1 MKLSM
6 PVDSPGTT
14 GIGKP
19 GGARRAFPLYA
30 TIVVLAALAAIA
42 SFFAN
47 GYQQYVIAMV
57 AITAIVG
64 VGLNV
69 LLGLAGQLSLG
80 HVGFYA
86 IGAYACAIL
95 MTRFAWSFW
104 VVLPL
109 AGVAAAIAG
118 ALLAVPALRV
128 RGPYLA
134 MVTIAFGFVI
144 EQSAAEMKGL
154 TGGWNGIMNIP
165 RPTFFGLAM
174 DEFGIGVAALAL
186 LALLL
191 GLFARLRDSTWGL
204 AMRATHDAEVAS
216 QSIGLDLVAI
226 RTLAFVISAFLAGTA
241 GATFAI
247 LANFVSPESFAFFPS
262 ITFLLVVLIGGAGTV
277 LGPVAGAIVVVLL
290 PEILSFLAEYRLLF
304 FGALLLLVLWLVPE
318 GIVGAIERR
327 LQKRPE
333 HAARG
338 DESHVA
344 AFLATDASTARG
356 LAVHGLGIAF
366 GGTQAVKD
374 VSLAAKPRDVTSII
388 GPNGAGK
395 TTLLNLIGGFYRPDR
410 GEVALGD
417 ARLPQG
423 ATHRVARAGVARTFQ
438 TTQLFAR
445 LTVLE
450 NVLIA
455 LRRGELGGLHRA
467 LVARRRDGDARALA
481 EALLAFVGYRGPID
495 RPAGELPHVDRR
507 LVEIARALAT
517 RPRVL
522 MLDEPAAGLS
532 EGDTQRLGDLLR
544 RIARLGLAVVII
556 EHDMNLVMGISD
568 HVVVLDAGRRIVDGT
583 PADVRA
589 NAGVRAA
596 YLGEGELAIARSGP
610 RKGADEVV
618 LSIDAVGAAYG
629 ALPVLAGIGLD
640 VKRGELVALLG
651 ANGAGKSTLMRAIAG
666 LHRPLTGRVLLLGR
680 DIGLLSAHRIA
691 RSGVTLVPEGRQVF
705 PELSVADNV
714 MMGAL
719 ALDRR
724 EAAAEVERVMA
735 RFPMLSRLRER
746 RAGLLSGGEQQMLA
760 IARGLAARPQIVL
773 LDEPSLGLAPAIV
786 EGLYRTLEELR
797 AEGMT
802 ILLVDQMARLALS
815 IADRAYVIQSGR
827 VVKQGSADD
836 VRSDAALEK
845 AYLG

>member
-1 MKLSM
+1 MSAARA
-6 PVDSPGTT
+6 T
-14 GIGKP
+14 G
-19 GGARRAFPLYA
+19 ALYA
-30 TIVVLAALAAIA
+30 AIAAFALAAGVA
-42 SFFAN
+42 SYFAN

-95 MTRFAWSFW
+95 TTRYEWSFW

-109 AGVAAAIAG
+109 AGVAAGAAG
-118 ALLAVPALRV
+118 ALLAIPALRV

-165 RPTFFGLAM
+165 RPTFAGLAM
-174 DEFGIGVAALAL
+174 DEFGIGVLALAL
-186 LALLL
+186 LAALLL
-191 GLFARLRDSTWGL
+191 LFARLRGSTFGL
-204 AMRATHDAEVAS
+204 AMRATRDAEVAS
-216 QSIGLDLVAI
+216 QSIGLDLVTIRAI
-226 RTLAFVISAFLAGTA
+226 AFVVSASLAGIA
-241 GATFAI
+241 GAIFAI
-247 LANFVSPESFAFFPS
+247 LSNFVSPESFPFFQS
-262 ITFLLVVLIGGAGTV
+262 ITFLLVVLVGGAGTV
-277 LGPVAGAIVVVLL
+277 LGPVAGAVVVVLL
-290 PEILSFLAEYRLLF
+290 PEVLSFLAEYRLLF
-304 FGALLLLVLWLVPE
+304 FGALLLVVLWLVPE
-318 GIVGAIERR
+318 GIVGALARRLREPDTQTPEPDERR
-327 LQKRPE
+327 
-333 HAARG
+333 
-338 DESHVA
+338 VA
-344 AFLATDASTARG
+344 VFLASDASGGSHATREG
-356 LAVHGLGIAF
+356 LAVDGLAIAF

-374 VSLAAKPRDVTSII
+374 VSFTARPMHVTSII

-395 TTLLNLIGGFYRPDR
+395 TTLLNLIGGFYRADR
-410 GEVALGD
+410 GRVALDGV
-417 ARLPQG
+417 ALPRG
-423 ATHRVARAGVARTFQ
+423 PTYRIARAGVARTFQ

-445 LTVLE
+445 MSVLD

-455 LRRGELGGLHRA
+455 LRRGDLGGVREAVGRGADADSVTL
-467 LVARRRDGDARALA
+467 AR
-481 EALLAFVGYRGPID
+481 ALLAFAGYRGSV
-495 RPAGELPHVDRR
+495 RRFAGELPHVDRR

-522 MLDEPAAGLS
+522 LLDEPAAGLS
-532 EGDTQRLGDLLR
+532 EGDTERVGALLR
-544 RIARLGLAVVII
+544 RIAKIGVAVVII

-568 HVVVLDAGRRIVDGT
+568 HIVALDAGRRLVAGT

-589 NAGVRAA
+589 NAEVRAA
-596 YLGEGELAIARSGP
+596 YLGQGELAIARGATRSDGSETVLAVDDVDAGYGP
-610 RKGADEVV
+610 IRV
-618 LSIDAVGAAYG
+618 LSQIR
-629 ALPVLAGIGLD
+629 LD

-666 LHRPLTGRVLLLGR
+666 LHRPVTGRVLLLGR
-680 DIGLLSAHRIA
+680 DIASLAAHRIA
-691 RSGVTLVPEGRQVF
+691 RNGVTLVPEGRQVF
-705 PELSVADNV
+705 AELSVVDNIL
-714 MMGAL
+714 MGAL

-724 EAAAEVERVMA
+724 EAAAEVERLIA
-735 RFPMLSRLRER
+735 RFPMLDKLRER

-786 EGLYRTLEELR
+786 ESLYRILEQLR
-797 AEGMT
+797 SEGTT

-827 VVKQGSADD
+827 VVQQGSAED
-836 VRSDAALEK
+836 VRNDAALEK

>member
-1 MKLSM
+1 MSAAR
-6 PVDSPGTT
+6 S
-14 GIGKP
+14 
-19 GGARRAFPLYA
+19 GA
-30 TIVVLAALAAIA
+30 IVALALVAGIA
-42 SFFAN
+42 SYFAN

-86 IGAYACAIL
+86 IGAYTCAIL
-95 MTRFAWSFW
+95 MTRLGWSFW
-104 VVLPL
+104 LVLPL
-109 AGVAAAIAG
+109 AGIVAAIAG
-118 ALLAVPALRV
+118 ALLALPALRV

-165 RPTFFGLAM
+165 RPSFAGLPM
-174 DEFGIGVAALAL
+174 DEFGIGVLALAL

-191 GLFARLRDSTWGL
+191 VLFDRLRGSTWGL

-216 QSIGLDLVAI
+216 QSIGLHLVAI
-226 RTLAFVISAFLAGTA
+226 RSVAFVTSAFLAGIA
-241 GATFAI
+241 GAMFAI
-247 LANFVSPESFAFFPS
+247 LSNFISPESFPFFQS
-262 ITFLLVVLIGGAGTV
+262 ITFLLVVLVGGAGTV

-290 PEILSFLAEYRLLF
+290 PEVLSFLAEYRLLF
-304 FGALLLLVLWLVPE
+304 FGVLLLIVLWLVPE
-318 GIVGAIERR
+318 GIVGALERR
-327 LQKRPE
+327 LRKRTTTTP
-333 HAARG
+333 AA
-338 DESHVA
+338 DERRVA
-344 AFLATDASTARG
+344 ALLARDTANDGRAQSAHDG
-356 LAVHGLGIAF
+356 LAADNLAIAF
-366 GGTQAVKD
+366 GGTQAVSD
-374 VSLAAKPRDVTSII
+374 VSFAARPATVTSII

-410 GEVALGD
+410 GTVALDGT
-417 ARLPQG
+417 ALPG
-423 ATHRVARAGVARTFQ
+423 GITYRIARAGIGRTFQ

-445 LTVLE
+445 MTVLE
-450 NVLIA
+450 NVLISH
-455 LRRGELGGLHRA
+455 RRGALGGLREA
-467 LVARRRDGDARALA
+467 LRKRHDDDAHALA
-481 EALLAFVGYRGPID
+481 LALLAFAGYRGMVD
-495 RPAGELPHVDRR
+495 RPARELPHVDRR

-522 MLDEPAAGLS
+522 MLDEPAAGLGD
-532 EGDTQRLGDLLR
+532 GDTKRLGELLR
-544 RIARLGLAVVII
+544 RIAKMGVAVIII
-556 EHDMNLVMGISD
+556 EHDMGLVMEISD
-568 HVVVLDAGRRIVDGT
+568 HVVVLDAGRRIVAGT

-589 NAGVRAA
+589 NPDVRAA
-596 YLGEGELAIARSGP
+596 YLGEGGFAIARSAA
-610 RKGADEVV
+610 RSESAEVV
-618 LSIDAVGAAYG
+618 LATDAVAAGYG
-629 ALPVLAGIGLD
+629 AIPVLSDIRLD

-666 LHRPLTGRVLLLGR
+666 LHRPIAGRVLLLGR
-680 DIGLLSAHRIA
+680 DIGFFAAHRIA
-691 RSGVTLVPEGRQVF
+691 RSGLTLVPEGRQVF
-705 PELSVADNV
+705 PELSVVDNIL
-714 MMGAL
+714 MGAL
-719 ALDRR
+719 ALGRR
-724 EAAAEVERVMA
+724 EAAAEVERAIA
-735 RFPMLSRLRER
+735 RFPVLDRLRER

-786 EGLYRTLEELR
+786 EGLYRVLDALR
-797 AEGMT
+797 GEGTT

-827 VVKQGSADD
+827 VVQQGAAED
-836 VRSDAALEK
+836 VRNDAALEK

>member
-1 MKLSM
+1 MRAPADAVS
-6 PVDSPGTT
+6 DAGHATRIASPQ
-14 GIGKP
+14 
-19 GGARRAFPLYA
+19 ALYA
-30 TIVVLAALAAIA
+30 TIAGLAVLAGVA
-42 SFFAN
+42 SYFAN

-86 IGAYACAIL
+86 IGAYTCAIL
-95 MTRFAWSFW
+95 TTRYGWSFW
-104 VVLPL
+104 PVLPL
-109 AGVAAAIAG
+109 AGIAAAIAG

-144 EQSAAEMKGL
+144 EQSAAETKGL

-165 RPTFFGLAM
+165 RPTFAGLAM

-191 GLFARLRDSTWGL
+191 VLFARLRGSTWGL
-204 AMRATHDAEVAS
+204 AMRATRDAEVAS
-216 QSIGLDLVAI
+216 QSIGLNLVAI
-226 RTLAFVISAFLAGTA
+226 RTVAFVVSAFLAGIA
-241 GATFAI
+241 GAIFAI
-247 LANFVSPESFAFFPS
+247 LSNFVSPESFPFFQS
-262 ITFLLVVLIGGAGTV
+262 ITFLLVVLVGGAGTV
-277 LGPVAGAIVVVLL
+277 LGPVAGAVVVVLL

-304 FGALLLLVLWLVPE
+304 FGAMLLVVLWLVPE
-318 GIVGAIERR
+318 GIIGVLERR
-327 LQKRPE
+327 LRRGGAQLA
-333 HAARG
+333 HADDRR
-338 DESHVA
+338 VA
-344 AFLATDASTARG
+344 AFLARDAKRSATEG
-356 LAVHGLGIAF
+356 LSVENLAIAF

-374 VSLAAKPRDVTSII
+374 VSLAAGLSQVTSII

-410 GEVALGD
+410 GTVALGGE
-417 ARLPQG
+417 ALPSG
-423 ATHRVARAGVARTFQ
+423 ITYRIARAGIARTFQ

-445 LTVLE
+445 MTVLE

-455 LRRGELGGLHRA
+455 LRRGELGGLREA
-467 LVARRRDGDARALA
+467 ISASGAADDVRTLA
-481 EALLAFVGYRGPID
+481 GALLAFVGYRGPAD
-495 RPAGELPHVDRR
+495 RLASELPHVDRR

-522 MLDEPAAGLS
+522 MLDEPAAGLG
-532 EGDTQRLGDLLR
+532 EGDTKRLGELLR
-544 RIARLGLAVVII
+544 RIAKMGVAVIII
-556 EHDMNLVMGISD
+556 EHDMSLVMGISD
-568 HVVVLDAGRRIVDGT
+568 HVVVLDAGRRIVAGT
-583 PADVRA
+583 PSEVRA
-589 NAGVRAA
+589 NADVRAA
-596 YLGEGELAIARSGP
+596 YLGEGDLAIARTSG
-610 RKGADEVV
+610 RSESGEVV
-618 LSIDAVGAAYG
+618 LAVDTVGAAYG
-629 ALPVLAGIGLD
+629 AIPVLSDIRLD

-666 LHRPLTGRVLLLGR
+666 LHRPVTGRVLLLGR
-680 DIGLLSAHRIA
+680 DIGVFSAHRIA
-691 RSGVTLVPEGRQVF
+691 RNGITLVPEGRQVF
-705 PELSVADNV
+705 PELSVVDNIL
-714 MMGAL
+714 MGAL

-724 EAAAEVERVMA
+724 EAAAEVERVIA
-735 RFPMLSRLRER
+735 RFPMLDKLRER

-786 EGLYRTLEELR
+786 EGLYRVLEQLR
-797 AEGMT
+797 SEGTT

-827 VVKQGSADD
+827 VVQQGSADD
-836 VRSDAALEK
+836 VRNDAALEK

>member
-1 MKLSM
+1 MTRGL
-6 PVDSPGTT
+6 PGT
-14 GIGKP
+14 
-19 GGARRAFPLYA
+19 
-30 TIVVLAALAAIA
+30 IVALAALAGVA
-42 SFFAN
+42 SYFAN

-86 IGAYACAIL
+86 IGAYTSAIL
-95 MTRFAWSFW
+95 TTRYGWSFW
-104 VVLPL
+104 LVLPL
-109 AGVAAAIAG
+109 AGIVAAIAG

-165 RPTFFGLAM
+165 RPTFAGLPM
-174 DEFGIGVAALAL
+174 DEFGIGVFAIMMLAVL
-186 LALLL
+186 LI
-191 GLFARLRDSTWGL
+191 LFARLRGSTWGL
-204 AMRATHDAEVAS
+204 AMRATRDAEVAS
-216 QSIGLDLVAI
+216 QSIGLNLVAI
-226 RTLAFVISAFLAGTA
+226 RAVAFVISAFLAGMA
-241 GATFAI
+241 GAIFAI
-247 LANFVSPESFAFFPS
+247 LSNFVSPESFPFFQS

-277 LGPVAGAIVVVLL
+277 LGPVAGAVVVVLL

-304 FGALLLLVLWLVPE
+304 FGVLLLLVLWLVPE
-318 GIVGAIERR
+318 GIVGALERR
-327 LQKRPE
+327 MRKRD
-333 HAARG
+333 AAVAVP
-338 DESHVA
+338 DERLVA
-344 AFLATDASTARG
+344 AFLSGDAERRSGAKAAGG
-356 LAVHGLGIAF
+356 LVVDGLGIAF
-366 GGTQAVKD
+366 GGTRAVQD
-374 VSLAAKPRDVTSII
+374 VSLTAKATHVTSII

-395 TTLLNLIGGFYRPDR
+395 TTLLNLIGGFYRPDGGR
-410 GEVALGD
+410 VALDGQT
-417 ARLPQG
+417 LPQG
-423 ATHRVARAGVARTFQ
+423 ITYRIARAGVARTFQ

-445 LTVLE
+445 MSVLD

-455 LRRGELGGLHRA
+455 LRRGELGGLRRA
-467 LVARRRDGDARALA
+467 LFRGGGDDDARALA
-481 EALLAFVGYRGPID
+481 CALLAFVGYDGPVD
-495 RPAGELPHVDRR
+495 RTAGELPHVDRR

-522 MLDEPAAGLS
+522 MLDEPAAGLG
-532 EGDTQRLGDLLR
+532 EGDTGRVGELLR
-544 RIARLGLAVVII
+544 RIAGIGVAVMII
-556 EHDMNLVMGISD
+556 EHDMSLVMGISD
-568 HVVVLDAGRRIVDGT
+568 HVVVLDAGRRIVAGT
-583 PADVRA
+583 PSDVRA
-589 NAGVRAA
+589 NAEVRAA
-596 YLGEGELAIARSGP
+596 YLGEGALAIARTAAHRSDGEIVLAIDDVAAGY
-610 RKGADEVV
+610 GAIPV
-618 LSIDAVGAAYG
+618 LS
-629 ALPVLAGIGLD
+629 GIRLD

-666 LHRPLTGRVLLLGR
+666 LHRPVQGRVLLLGR
-680 DIGLLSAHRIA
+680 DIGRLAAHRIA

-705 PELSVADNV
+705 PELSVADNIL
-714 MMGAL
+714 MGAR

-724 EAAAEVERVMA
+724 SAAAEVEQLIG
-735 RFPMLSRLRER
+735 RFPILDKLRDR

-760 IARGLAARPQIVL
+760 IARGLAARPRIVL

-786 EGLYRTLEELR
+786 EGLYRVLEQLR

-827 VVKQGSADD
+827 VVQQGSAED
-836 VRSDAALEK
+836 VRNDAALEK

>member
-1 MKLSM
+1 M
-6 PVDSPGTT
+6 SPRLA
-14 GIGKP
+14 GIVAG
-19 GGARRAFPLYA
+19 
-30 TIVVLAALAAIA
+30 LALLAGVA
-42 SFFAN
+42 SYFAN

-86 IGAYACAIL
+86 IGAYTCAIL
-95 MTRFAWSFW
+95 TARYGWSFW
-104 VVLPL
+104 LVLPL
-109 AGVAAAIAG
+109 AGAVAAIAG
-118 ALLAVPALRV
+118 ALLAIPALRV

-165 RPTFFGLAM
+165 RPTFAGLPM
-174 DEFGIGVAALAL
+174 DEFGIGLLSIAL
-186 LALLL
+186 LAVLLI
-191 GLFARLRDSTWGL
+191 LFARLRDSTWGL

-226 RTLAFVISAFLAGTA
+226 RAMAFVISAFLAGIA
-241 GATFAI
+241 GAIFAI
-247 LANFVSPESFAFFPS
+247 LGNFVSPESFPFFQS
-262 ITFLLVVLIGGAGTV
+262 ITFLLVVLVGGAGTV
-277 LGPVAGAIVVVLL
+277 LGPVAGAVVVVLL
-290 PEILSFLAEYRLLF
+290 PEVLSFLAEYRLLF
-304 FGALLLLVLWLVPE
+304 FGVMLLLVLWLVPE
-318 GIVGAIERR
+318 GIVGALDRRTRKPGTQLAGPDERR
-327 LQKRPE
+327 VATFLSAD
-333 HAARG
+333 AAPAR
-338 DESHVA
+338 A
-344 AFLATDASTARG
+344 AARG
-356 LAVHGLGIAF
+356 LAVDGVGIAF

-374 VSLAAKPRDVTSII
+374 VSLAARAGHVTSII

-410 GEVALGD
+410 GGVALDG
-417 ARLPQG
+417 APLPQG
-423 ATHRVARAGVARTFQ
+423 ITYRIARAGVARTFQ

-445 LTVLE
+445 MSVLD

-455 LRRGELGGLHRA
+455 LRRGDLGGLHQA
-467 LVARRRDGDARALA
+467 LAGGAGDADARALA
-481 EALLAFVGYRGPID
+481 GALLAFVGYRGAIN
-495 RPAGELPHVDRR
+495 RAAGELPHVDRR

-522 MLDEPAAGLS
+522 MLDEPAAGLG
-532 EGDTQRLGDLLR
+532 EGDTKRVGELLR
-544 RIARLGLAVVII
+544 RIAEMDVAVIII
-556 EHDMNLVMGISD
+556 EHDMSLVMGISD
-568 HVVVLDAGRRIVDGT
+568 HVVVLDAGRRIVAGT
-583 PADVRA
+583 PADVRD
-589 NAGVRAA
+589 NREVRAA
-596 YLGEGELAIARSGP
+596 YLGEGELAIARTGP
-610 RKGADEVV
+610 RRGDGEVV
-618 LSIDAVGAAYG
+618 LAVDDVAAGYG
-629 ALPVLAGIGLD
+629 AIPVLSGIGLD

-666 LHRPLTGRVLLLGR
+666 LHRPVSGRVLLLGR
-680 DIGLLSAHRIA
+680 DIGLYSAHRIA

-705 PELSVADNV
+705 AELSVTDNV
-714 MMGAL
+714 LMGAL
-719 ALDRR
+719 ALGRR
-724 EAAAEVERVMA
+724 AAASEVERVIA
-735 RFPMLSRLRER
+735 RFPMLDKLRDR

-760 IARGLAARPQIVL
+760 IARGLAARPQIVM

-786 EGLYRTLEELR
+786 EGLYQVLEQLR
-797 AEGMT
+797 AEGTT

-827 VVKQGSADD
+827 VVQQGSAED
-836 VRSDAALEK
+836 VRNDAALEK

>member
-1 MKLSM
+1 MSSAA
-6 PVDSPGTT
+6 PVASEL
-14 GIGKP
+14 
-19 GGARRAFPLYA
+19 RATSHPIALTA
-30 TIVVLAALAAIA
+30 TIIGLAVLAGVA
-42 SFFAN
+42 SYFAN

-86 IGAYACAIL
+86 IGAYTCAIL
-95 MTRFAWSFW
+95 TTRYGWSFW
-104 VVLPL
+104 LVLPL
-109 AGVAAAIAG
+109 AGIAAAIAG

-144 EQSAAEMKGL
+144 EQSAAEMKSL

-165 RPTFFGLAM
+165 RPTFAGLPM
-174 DEFGIGVAALAL
+174 DEFGIGVLALAL
-186 LALLL
+186 LAVLLV
-191 GLFARLRDSTWGL
+191 LFARLRASTWGL
-204 AMRATHDAEVAS
+204 AMRATRDAEVAS

-226 RTLAFVISAFLAGTA
+226 RTVAFVVSAFLAGVA
-241 GATFAI
+241 GAIFAI
-247 LANFVSPESFAFFPS
+247 LSNFVSPESFPFFQS

-290 PEILSFLAEYRLLF
+290 PELLSFLAEYRLLF

-318 GIVGAIERR
+318 GIIGAFERR
-327 LQKRPE
+327 LRSAATRLA
-333 HAARG
+333 HADDRR
-338 DESHVA
+338 VA
-344 AFLATDASTARG
+344 AFLARDAKRSAHGG
-356 LAVHGLGIAF
+356 LSVENLAIAF

-374 VSLAAKPRDVTSII
+374 VSLAAKPSQVTSII

-410 GEVALGD
+410 GKVALGGE
-417 ARLPQG
+417 ALPSG
-423 ATHRVARAGVARTFQ
+423 ITYRIARAGIARTFQ

-445 LTVLE
+445 MTVLE

-455 LRRGELGGLHRA
+455 LRRGDLGGLREA
-467 LVARRRDGDARALA
+467 IWTSGADDDARALA
-481 EALLAFVGYRGPID
+481 GALLAFVGYRGPID
-495 RPAGELPHVDRR
+495 RLASELPHVDRR

-517 RPRVL
+517 RPRAL
-522 MLDEPAAGLS
+522 MLDEPAAGLG
-532 EGDTQRLGDLLR
+532 EGDTKRLGELLR
-544 RIARLGLAVVII
+544 RIAKTDVAVIII
-556 EHDMNLVMGISD
+556 EHDMSLVMGISD
-568 HVVVLDAGRRIVDGT
+568 HVVVLDAGRRIVAGT
-583 PADVRA
+583 PSDVRA
-589 NAGVRAA
+589 NADVRAA
-596 YLGEGELAIARSGP
+596 YLGEGELAIARTAGRSESG
-610 RKGADEVV
+610 EIV
-618 LSIDAVGAAYG
+618 LAVDTVGAAYG
-629 ALPVLAGIGLD
+629 AIPVLSEIKLD

-680 DIGLLSAHRIA
+680 DIGLFSAHRIA

-705 PELSVADNV
+705 PELSVVDNIL
-714 MMGAL
+714 MGAL

-724 EAAAEVERVMA
+724 EAGAEVERVIA
-735 RFPMLSRLRER
+735 RFPMLDKLRER

-786 EGLYRTLEELR
+786 EGLYRVLEQLR
-797 AEGMT
+797 SEGTT

-827 VVKQGSADD
+827 VVQQGSADD
-836 VRSDAALEK
+836 VRNDAALEK

>member
-1 MKLSM
+1 MTRGL
-6 PVDSPGTT
+6 
-14 GIGKP
+14 
-19 GGARRAFPLYA
+19 AA
-30 TIVVLAALAAIA
+30 TIAGLAVLAAAA
-42 SFFAN
+42 SYFAN

-86 IGAYACAIL
+86 IGAYTCAIL
-95 MTRFAWSFW
+95 TARYGWSFW
-104 VVLPL
+104 LVLPL
-109 AGVAAAIAG
+109 AGAVAASAG

-165 RPTFFGLAM
+165 RPAFAGLPM
-174 DEFGIGVAALAL
+174 DEFGIGLLSIAL
-186 LALLL
+186 LAVLLV
-191 GLFARLRDSTWGL
+191 LFAQLRGSTWGL
-204 AMRATHDAEVAS
+204 AMRATRDAEVAS
-216 QSIGLDLVAI
+216 QSIGLDLVTI
-226 RTLAFVISAFLAGTA
+226 RAMAFVISAFLAGIA
-241 GATFAI
+241 GAIFAI
-247 LANFVSPESFAFFPS
+247 LGNFVSPESFPFFQS
-262 ITFLLVVLIGGAGTV
+262 ITFLLVVLVGGAGTV

-290 PEILSFLAEYRLLF
+290 PEVLSFLAEYRLLF
-304 FGALLLLVLWLVPE
+304 FGVLLLIVLWLVPE
-318 GIVGAIERR
+318 GIVGAIGRR
-327 LQKRPE
+327 LR
-333 HAARG
+333 AADARTPQS
-338 DESHVA
+338 DENRVA
-344 AFLATDASTARG
+344 AFLATDTSGSAPGSREGLVVDG
-356 LAVHGLGIAF
+356 LAIAF
-366 GGTQAVKD
+366 GGTQAVND
-374 VSLAAKPRDVTSII
+374 VSLVAKPGEVTSII

-395 TTLLNLIGGFYRPDR
+395 TTLLNLIGGFYRADR
-410 GEVALGD
+410 GSVVLDGVALPKGTTY
-417 ARLPQG
+417 RI
-423 ATHRVARAGVARTFQ
+423 ARAGIARTFQ

-445 LTVLE
+445 MTVLE

-455 LRRGELGGLHRA
+455 LRRGGLGGVREAVGQGADADATA
-467 LVARRRDGDARALA
+467 LGC
-481 EALLAFVGYRGPID
+481 ALLAFAGYRGSIH

-522 MLDEPAAGLS
+522 LLDEPAAGLG
-532 EGDTQRLGDLLR
+532 EGDTKRLGALLQ
-544 RIARLGLAVVII
+544 RIAKRGVAVVII

-568 HVVVLDAGRRIVDGT
+568 HIVALDAGRRLVAGT

-589 NAGVRAA
+589 NDDVRAA
-596 YLGEGELAIARSGP
+596 YLGEGELAIARSAARSESSEIVLAVDGVDAGYGP
-610 RKGADEVV
+610 
-618 LSIDAVGAAYG
+618 
-629 ALPVLAGIGLD
+629 LPVLSQIRLD

-666 LHRPLTGRVLLLGR
+666 LHRPVRGRVLLLGR
-680 DIGLLSAHRIA
+680 EIALLPAHRIV
-691 RSGVTLVPEGRQVF
+691 RDGLTLVPEGRQVF
-705 PELSVADNV
+705 SELSVVDNIL
-714 MMGAL
+714 MGAL

-724 EAAAEVERVMA
+724 AAESEVERLIA
-735 RFPMLSRLRER
+735 RFPILDPLRDR

-760 IARGLAARPQIVL
+760 IARGLAARPKIVL

-786 EGLYRTLEELR
+786 ESLYRVLEQLR
-797 AEGMT
+797 SEGTT

-827 VVKQGSADD
+827 VVQQGSAED
-836 VRSDAALEK
+836 VRNDAALEK